1 MKDTWRHG
9 WAKFPF
15 DPQIAAWAKAAKL
28 YADAV
33 IADQKMQKL
42 WLQCEG
48 TWFVGVD
55 ALPNDPAGRL
65 GDSVPLAGTAVDFI
79 IQNFGRLPALLR
91 GLWAVLPTMPEPGVR
106 RQRRRC
112 RGGAL

>member
-1 MKDTWRHG
+1 MKDTWQHG
-9 WAKFPF
+9 WVKFSF

-28 YADAV
+28 YAEAV
-33 IADQKMQKL
+33 ISDQAMQKR

-65 GDSVPLAGTAVDFI
+65 GDSVPLAGT
-79 IQNFGRLPALLR
+79 R
-91 GLWAVLPTMPEPGVR
+91 EC
-106 RQRRRC
+106 QR
-112 RGGAL
+112 